1 MSDNGQ
7 AHEADWIRAALDE
20 HERPLVR
27 YAQRLTGDLE
37 RARDIVQD
45 TFLKLCRRGA
55 DELDGHLAEWLYT
68 VCRNKAL
75 DVLRKERRMKT
86 LPEETIAVAEKD
98 SAPDETAER
107 RDTFERVLELVG
119 RLPENQREVIL
130 LKFQRELSYREIA
143 EVTGHSV
150 SNVGFL
156 IHQGVKTLRHRMKT
170 HHA

>member
-1 MSDNGQ
+1 
-7 AHEADWIRAALDE
+7 
-20 HERPLVR
+20 
-27 YAQRLTGDLE
+27 
-37 RARDIVQD
+37 
-45 TFLKLCRRGA
+45 
-55 DELDGHLAEWLYT
+55 
-68 VCRNKAL
+68 
-75 DVLRKERRMKT
+75 
-86 LPEETIAVAEKD
+86 VAEKD